1 MRLGAGQLL
10 DPELRQQIAAT
21 VDSIQLD
28 GGGGASL
35 LKSYLLADL
44 IVAEPIKRVVEIG
57 VYRGRL
63 LLPLALVFKWGGSG
77 EIVGIDPYSAAAA
90 VQTDNHNAGID
101 LRSWPDTVE
110 WDALYEDVRQ
120 RISVLGIAG
129 NCCVVRARS
138 ADVAARFPKGSID
151 LLHIDGNHDRIAV
164 ERDLALYL
172 PCVARPGG
180 YVVLDDVSW
189 PSIQPVY
196 DELRNHHELVFQLFD
211 IRGLGIDCIG
221 GNDFAVFRLRQ

>member
-1 MRLGAGQLL
+1 MRLGTGQLL

-63 LLPLALVFKWGGSG
+63 LLPLALVFRWCGSG

-90 VQTDNHNAGID
+90 VQNEDHNADID
-101 LRSWPDTVE
+101 LRTWPNTVK
-110 WDALYEDVRQ
+110 WDALYEDVCQ
-120 RISVLGIAG
+120 RISVLGLDG
-129 NCCVVRARS
+129 NCYLVRARS
-138 ADVAARFPKGSID
+138 ADVATRFPKGSID

-172 PCVARPGG
+172 PRVARPGG
-180 YVVLDDVSW
+180 YIVLDDASW
-189 PSIQPVY
+189 LSIRPVF
-196 DELRNHHELVFQLFD
+196 DELRNHHELLFQLLD
-211 IRGLGIDCIG
+211 IRGLGIDRIG
-221 GNDFAVFRLRQ
+221 GNDFAVFRLCQ